1 MLLDSNIIIYAAM
14 PKYQNLRELIARHTP
29 KVSVIS
35 QIEVLG
41 YHQLSAAEQKYFGL
55 FFATSTILSL
65 NKEIINRS
73 ILLKQ
78 QQKISLGDAI
88 IAATALEQNLQ
99 LVTRNS
105 KDFAWIDGLEIVNPI
120 PYFKTGIQ

>member
-14 PKYQNLRELIARHTP
+14 PEYKDLRELIARYTP
-29 KVSVIS
+29 KVSAIS

-41 YHQLSAAEQKYFGL
+41 YHQLTAEEQKYFGL
-55 FFATSTILSL
+55 FFDASTILAL
-65 NKEIINRS
+65 NKDIVNRS

-78 QQKISLGDAI
+78 QKKISLGDAI
-88 IAATALEQNLQ
+88 IAATALEYNLQ

-105 KDFAWIDGLEIVNPI
+105 KDFAWIDGLRIVNPI
-120 PYFKTGIQ
+120 K